1 VLTPQAHELLT
12 LVRCECASAS
22 VPGVDLGALLVA
34 FGTRLER
41 LLLLIPSVASKLEPF
56 KQGDYGWHGLIRVMP
71 TIWGVLGL
79 MFVAEILV
87 FVALFFVAVL

>member
-1 VLTPQAHELLT
+1 MVTARKVVQLTAVSWS
-12 LVRCECASAS
+12 VR
-22 VPGVDLGALLVA
+22 
-34 FGTRLER
+34 
-41 LLLLIPSVASKLEPF
+41 LIVCPLKVGKFKPF
-56 KQGDYGWHGLIRVMP
+56 KRGDYGWHGLIRVMP